1 MLIEEQN
8 LDSHSET
15 SWMTVRKRM
24 FWNSLEN
31 PESDETN
38 GGKLPVSQNPSNTD
52 AISLAVPI
60 DEHQSAGIRNQ
71 RRRFFTYKTTLIT
84 HDLLIVLAAF
94 LLNVKLFENHIVY
107 SANWLGLLGLLFFS
121 LVIIAF
127 FSSYNLYNY
136 HLIFRPQYHV
146 FNILKSFT
154 MSLISLSMAIGICL
168 WQDMLESHYFIPTI
182 LVVAF
187 TVMICSRFIWNQVL
201 NLLKAIGIA
210 FLFLGVSGFMSTQ
223 GAPLLINHAGMLLTT
238 FAISAVML
246 LGCRLF
252 IIHFLFNV
260 VLRRH
265 FRRQV
270 VIVGSN
276 QDAQNIANHI
286 INHNAPFWVTGVVSN
301 WQKRHLNLVSPK
313 DCLGKLDTLPSII
326 KKYNVSEII
335 VTDEQIDKRTLI
347 TLLDFCTSTGLNAWF
362 PPKLLPIIDIKLV
375 IDKFCGIPMI
385 RLCTQRNTWLFNK
398 IKHSFDA
405 LITLPMFIFQL
416 PLFLTI
422 AAAIK
427 LDSEGP
433 VFYKARAIGRNGR
446 AFKMFKF
453 RTMYVNNDNRIHK
466 EYVTKLIKGEIEN
479 DKDANKPL
487 KITNDP
493 RVTRIGNLLR
503 KTSLD
508 ELPQMINII
517 KGEMSLVG
525 PRPCLPY
532 EYEIYEDWQKKRT
545 YVRGGITGLWQV
557 AGRSAVSFEDMILLD
572 LYYIYNRNLI
582 MDFNILYETVFV
594 VLGKKGAY

>member
-1 MLIEEQN
+1 
-8 LDSHSET
+8 
-15 SWMTVRKRM
+15 MTAWKRM
-24 FWNSLEN
+24 LWNSLEN
-31 PESDETN
+31 PELDDTN
-38 GGKLPVSQNPSNTD
+38 GGEVPVSRNPSNTD
-52 AISLAVPI
+52 AISIPVPI
-60 DEHQSAGIRNQ
+60 DEHQDAGIRNQ
-71 RRRFFTYKTTLIT
+71 RRRFLTYKTALIA
-84 HDLLIVLAAF
+84 HDLLLVLMAF
-94 LLNVKLFENHIVY
+94 ILSAELFDTKIFASND
-107 SANWLGLLGLLFFS
+107 WLEILALLFFS
-121 LVIIAF
+121 LVIVAF
-127 FSSYNLYNY
+127 FSFYNLYNY
-136 HLIFRPQYHV
+136 HLIFRPQFHLY
-146 FNILKSFT
+146 NMLKSYAL
-154 MSLISLSMAIGICL
+154 SLISLAMAIGICL
-168 WQDMLESHYFIPTI
+168 WQGMLENHFFIPLI
-182 LVVAF
+182 LLIAFVVMLF
-187 TVMICSRFIWNQVL
+187 SRFFYNQIL

-210 FLFLGVSGFMSTQ
+210 FLFMGVSGFIRAK
-223 GAPLLINHAGMLLTT
+223 GIPLLTNHAGDLFTI
-238 FAISAVML
+238 FALAAVML

-252 IIHFLFNV
+252 IIHFLFNI

-276 QDAQNIANHI
+276 QEAQNIANHI
-286 INHNAPFWVTGVVSN
+286 INHNAPFWVTGVVSD
-301 WQKRHLNLVSPK
+301 WQKRHLNLASPK
-313 DCLGKLDTLPSII
+313 DCLGKLDTLPRII
-326 KKYNVSEII
+326 KKHKVSEII

-375 IDKFCGIPMI
+375 IDNFCGIPMI

-427 LDSEGP
+427 LDSKGP
-433 VFYKARAIGRNGR
+433 VFYKARAIGKNGR
-446 AFKMFKF
+446 PFNMFKF
-453 RTMYVNNDNRIHK
+453 RTMYVNNDNQIHK

-479 DKDANKPL
+479 SSDGDKPL

-493 RVTRIGNLLR
+493 RVTRVGNLLR

-517 KGEMSLVG
+517 RGEMSLVG

-594 VLGKKGAY
+594 VLCKKGAY